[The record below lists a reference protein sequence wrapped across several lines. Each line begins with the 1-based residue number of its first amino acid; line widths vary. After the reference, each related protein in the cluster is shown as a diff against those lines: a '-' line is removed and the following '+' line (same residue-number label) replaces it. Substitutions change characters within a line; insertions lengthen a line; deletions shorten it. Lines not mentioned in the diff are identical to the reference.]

1 MYDIGTGK
9 GKPSNEER
17 SEHTTRKEAK
27 GLTKDEIKV
36 DCEDSEAKKKLL
48 EAIEAALDSGSLE
61 KITLVIKPKQKP
73 KQQ

>member
-1 MYDIGTGK
+1 M
-9 GKPSNEER
+9 
-17 SEHTTRKEAK
+17 
-27 GLTKDEIKV
+27 TKDEIKV